1 MEGIWKNKTWWVT
14 FIVFL
19 IIIFGGQMYILTHS
33 FDLML
38 AVIVIAID
46 IIAAAVIV
54 LMAKQSFFEN
64 KPKN

>member
-1 MEGIWKNKTWWVT
+1 
-14 FIVFL
+14 
-19 IIIFGGQMYILTHS
+19 MYILTHS

-54 LMAKQSFFEN
+54 LMAKQGFFEN